1 MLVIVNQ
8 SKHAHYSRDLRD
20 TNKMA
25 DGRGDEGATF
35 QFIEEIQNCPDLWD
49 VSSAAYKD
57 TKNKQ
62 KKMEELAEKLGLKGG
77 K

>member
-1 MLVIVNQ
+1 MTF
-8 SKHAHYSRDLRD
+8 Y
-20 TNKMA
+20 KMA
-25 DGRGDEGATF
+25 DGREDERATF